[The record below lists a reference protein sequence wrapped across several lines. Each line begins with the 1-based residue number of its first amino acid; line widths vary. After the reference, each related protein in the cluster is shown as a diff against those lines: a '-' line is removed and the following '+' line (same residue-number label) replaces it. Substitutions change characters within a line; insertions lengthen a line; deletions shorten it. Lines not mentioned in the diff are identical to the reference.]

1 MKTPDSL
8 TNALRTWRV
17 APPTTPDFRA
27 TVWHRIEQGRRAA
40 DWWIFLRAR
49 VGVLS
54 LAAVVTVGVSGWTG
68 HAVARTQVQIDRAAL
83 ANTYV
88 ASLDARVQAGLK
100 E

>member
-1 MKTPDSL
+1 MRTFESL

-17 APPTTPDFRA
+17 APPPTPDFRA
-27 TVWHRIEQGRRAA
+27 AVWQRIEQSQRAT
-40 DWWIFLRAR
+40 DWWGFVRAR

-68 HAVARTQVQIDRAAL
+68 HAVASAQVQIDRAAL
-83 ANTYV
+83 AGTYV
-88 ASLDARVQAGLK
+88 AGLDARVRAGLI